1 MSSSSPTSSSLSW
14 FRGLDLHT
22 KVSSD
27 FVVRTKSGACVSLAT
42 VAISIVLFALEIRYY
57 WSTEILEHMEVDP
70 LRSLQMRVNFDVTFP
85 SLPCAAVNMDTQ
97 DASGTSSHDVMHN
110 IFKRRLY
117 ATGDPM
123 VDVEE
128 SKFDGTPGTRKK
140 GSGVLKTAADLVK
153 EKQKAISEGRHSP
166 AQPRVEGSEQAKGGW
181 QKATQLER
189 EKPVC
194 GDCYGA
200 GNPGECCDTCEQVKE
215 VYRRKGWHFNM
226 HGVSQCLQEGFSGD
240 VKSQL
245 EANEGCNVFGF
256 LEVPKVNG
264 NFHFGPGHGIQ
275 HSFGDSGELID
286 FTYKK
291 FNISHKINTLSFGAY
306 APGVPGGILDNRVM
320 TITEGA
326 GMHQYFI
333 KLVPTIYQ
341 KLGSQSDNIIKA
353 FKLKEAAAD
362 AFDIHSFQYSVTEHL
377 RKLEISAAQ
386 MEMATGLLPG
396 IFFNYEMSPIR
407 VRLEEKRRS
416 LTHLL
421 TNICAIVGG
430 AFTVGSLIDSIL
442 SFVIEA
448 CTKDA
453 RKRQSMGGGLMS
465 K

>member
-1 MSSSSPTSSSLSW
+1 MSSSSTSSSSSW

-42 VAISIVLFALEIRYY
+42 VAISIILFALEVRYW
-57 WSTEILEHMEVDP
+57 WSVEIQEHMEVDP
-70 LRSLQMRVNFDVTFP
+70 LRSLQMRVNFDVSFP

-117 ATGDPM
+117 ATGEPM

-128 SKFDGTPGTRKK
+128 TKFDGTPGTRKN
-140 GSGVLKTAADLVK
+140 GVLKTAADIVK
-153 EKQKAISEGRHSP
+153 EKQKAIAEGRHT
-166 AQPRVEGSEQAKGGW
+166 AVQPRMEGGDKPRGGW
-181 QKATQLER
+181 QKATQPER
-189 EKPVC
+189 EKPTC

-226 HGVSQCLQEGFSGD
+226 HGVTQCLQEGFSGD
-240 VKSQL
+240 VKSQM
-245 EANEGCNVFGF
+245 EAKEGCNVFGF

-286 FTYKK
+286 FTYRK

-320 TITEGA
+320 TISEGA
-326 GMHQYFI
+326 GMQQYFV

-341 KLGSQSDNIIKA
+341 KLGSRSTYIKNS
-353 FKLKEAAAD
+353 KDAAAD
-362 AFDIHSFQYSVTEHL
+362 THDIHSFQYSVTEHL

-396 IFFNYEMSPIR
+396 IFFNYELSPIR

-430 AFTVGSLIDSIL
+430 AFTVGSLVDSIV
-442 SFVIEA
+442 SFVIDA
-448 CTKDA
+448 LSKDA
-453 RKRQSMGGGLMS
+453 RKRQSMGGGLLN